1 MRISCLILAFVV
13 SFPGFAQDTF
23 SIVAVDPETGEV
35 GSAGATCV
43 PGIGSLGGVI
53 LLSGI
58 IPGRGGVN
66 AQAWICI
73 NPHINLD
80 NAIAQMQAGLSPEE
94 IIVWLQA
101 NDACFSQNFNPAYRQ
116 YGIVD
121 LDSIG
126 EPRSAAFTGESADD
140 WKGHITGPNYSIQG
154 NILKG
159 PEVLDSME
167 SRFLATQGALA
178 EKLMAAM
185 QGANQVGAD
194 ARCIAAGTSSTS
206 AFLRVFKPDD
216 SPQAP
221 YLQLNVAE
229 TPSGVEPI
237 DSLQSLFDAW
247 LATSTG
253 AIDNQKQLFRL
264 YPNPARDIFII
275 EQVESSLA
283 NPYSIRILDMNGR
296 LVMETRFSGPRMEI
310 PVSQIGPAGVYF
322 GEVNESAG
330 KIVFRE
336 RLVLLD

>member
-1 MRISCLILAFVV
+1 MRISCLILAFVI

-94 IIVWLQA
+94 IIVWLQT

-159 PEVLDSME
+159 PEVLDSW
-167 SRFLATQGALA
+167 
-178 EKLMAAM
+178 K
-185 QGANQVGAD
+185 
-194 ARCIAAGTSSTS
+194 
-206 AFLRVFKPDD
+206 RVF
-216 SPQAP
+216 
-221 YLQLNVAE
+221 
-229 TPSGVEPI
+229 
-237 DSLQSLFDAW
+237 W
-247 LATSTG
+247 
-253 AIDNQKQLFRL
+253 RRR
-264 YPNPARDIFII
+264 ARW
-275 EQVESSLA
+275 
-283 NPYSIRILDMNGR
+283 
-296 LVMETRFSGPRMEI
+296 PR
-310 PVSQIGPAGVYF
+310 S
-322 GEVNESAG
+322 
-330 KIVFRE
+330 
-336 RLVLLD
+336 